1 MQSEPHSIN
10 TVVWALPRS
19 LAATYG
25 IIVIF
30 SSSGYLDVSVRRV
43 PSAQLWIHC
52 TVTCS
57 ACRVSPFRHPRI
69 NAYVQLPAAFRSLSR
84 LSSAPSA
91 RASALRPTM
100 LNLLYSSAPCI
111 FRCRSLTVQNGSY
124 TLPQANLRCVSF
136 MFFSLACYCF
146 LDLADLSTAHPSVLL
161 VCFPDDFVAD
171 PRCTPVQLRSS
182 PRPLKNILRSPN
194 SSLVSSSFSCH

>member
-1 MQSEPHSIN
+1 MN

-69 NAYVQLPAAFRSLSR
+69 KAYVQLPAAFRSLSR

-146 LDLADLSTAHPSVLL
+146 LDLADLSTAHPSILL
-161 VCFPDDFVAD
+161 ASFSTGCVEK
-171 PRCTPVQLRSS
+171 PRCTTVQLRSS
-182 PRPLKNILRSPN
+182 P
-194 SSLVSSSFSCH
+194 CH

>member
-1 MQSEPHSIN
+1 MLLWILLVLLKIRVRVFHALWMVFPVPFRFPWQYIMQSEPHGIDPM
-10 TVVWALPRS
+10 VWALPRS

-57 ACRVSPFRHPRI
+57 ACRVSPFRDLRI
-69 NAYVQLPAAFRSLSR
+69 NAHVQLPAAFRSLSR

-100 LNLLYSSAPCI
+100 LNLFVSPFLA
-111 FRCRSLTVQNGSY
+111 FRLGRAVQNGPY
-124 TLPQANLRCVSF
+124 MLLQANL
-136 MFFSLACYCF
+136 
-146 LDLADLSTAHPSVLL
+146 
-161 VCFPDDFVAD
+161 
-171 PRCTPVQLRSS
+171 
-182 PRPLKNILRSPN
+182 
-194 SSLVSSSFSCH
+194 

>member
-1 MQSEPHSIN
+1 M
-10 TVVWALPRS
+10 
-19 LAATYG
+19 
-25 IIVIF
+25 
-30 SSSGYLDVSVRRV
+30 
-43 PSAQLWIHC
+43 
-52 TVTCS
+52 TCS

-69 NAYVQLPAAFRSLSR
+69 KAYVQLPAAFRSLSR

-100 LNLLYSSAPCI
+100 LNLFVSPPLPFRFTRAVQKWFLHTSAGE
-111 FRCRSLTVQNGSY
+111 S
-124 TLPQANLRCVSF
+124 AACVPL
-136 MFFSLACYCF
+136 FFSLACYCF

>member
-1 MQSEPHSIN
+1 MQSEPHGMN
-10 TVVWALPRS
+10 TMVWALPRS

-69 NAYVQLPAAFRSLSR
+69 NAHVQLPAAFRSLSR

-100 LNLLYSSAPCI
+100 LNLLYLRLIPSQGLTAQSNLVLTCSYRRICKACPSC
-111 FRCRSLTVQNGSY
+111 SL
-124 TLPQANLRCVSF
+124 
-136 MFFSLACYCF
+136 
-146 LDLADLSTAHPSVLL
+146 VLL
-161 VCFPDDFVAD
+161 AIAFSIYIRVID
-171 PRCTPVQLRSS
+171 RISS
-182 PRPLKNILRSPN
+182 INDAA
-194 SSLVSSSFSCH
+194 